1 MKLEHTRYKNV
12 TILIKGQEINFAE
25 GIADV
30 QNNAIA
36 KELLKL
42 PYIKEIKEPEIEEK

>member
-30 QNNAIA
+30 QNNVIA